1 MSYQSSRKREILTMK
16 KWWLSL
22 LIGCLLVGCSQKQE
36 PTVELNVSAAS
47 SLQEAMQE
55 IAADFMELYPNV
67 KVQLNFGGSNV
78 LKTQIVEGFD
88 VDLFLSANFK
98 QYDELVQ
105 LGKIEAGS
113 LFATNRVVIVTNNDQ
128 VQSVYDLAKPN
139 LQVVLANES
148 VPIGQYAASIIDSID
163 ENEPGFKAAI
173 DQNIVSR
180 EENVRQVL
188 MKITLN
194 EGDAAFVYQ
203 TDLTPDVNDQVT
215 VVYLPNEYDVISE
228 YYMGIIKQNEVKK
241 EAEQLYE
248 YILSDAGQEVLKSYG
263 YE

>member
-1 MSYQSSRKREILTMK
+1 MK

-36 PTVELNVSAAS
+36 PTVELTVSAAS

-105 LGKIEAGS
+105 LGKIEVGS

-163 ENEPGFKAAI
+163 ENQPGFKAAI

-180 EENVRQVL
+180 EENCSPSVDE
-188 MKITLN
+188 N
-194 EGDAAFVYQ
+194 H
-203 TDLTPDVNDQVT
+203 
-215 VVYLPNEYDVISE
+215 
-228 YYMGIIKQNEVKK
+228 
-241 EAEQLYE
+241 
-248 YILSDAGQEVLKSYG
+248 LK
-263 YE
+263 

>member
-1 MSYQSSRKREILTMK
+1 
-16 KWWLSL
+16 
-22 LIGCLLVGCSQKQE
+22 
-36 PTVELNVSAAS
+36 
-47 SLQEAMQE
+47 
-55 IAADFMELYPNV
+55 
-67 KVQLNFGGSNV
+67 
-78 LKTQIVEGFD
+78 
-88 VDLFLSANFK
+88 
-98 QYDELVQ
+98 
-105 LGKIEAGS
+105 
-113 LFATNRVVIVTNNDQ
+113 
-128 VQSVYDLAKPN
+128 DLAKPN

-163 ENEPGFKAAI
+163 ENEPGFKAGV
-173 DQNIVSR
+173 DHNIVSR

-241 EAEQLYE
+241 EAEQLYD